1 MFRLKQFIASLSSAS
16 KVESIANPAIPDGV
30 MDCSAIVKNLRH
42 FTKDGRAMDS
52 SQEFSFNELVA
63 GFLFSILGDSPTE
76 EDKDV
81 AIGTQAFVLVML
93 LRKMKEIKPDFL
105 VEEFLMDTFDQDH
118 VRRLERIFAAMPFQ
132 FDEDGQP
139 CPMWGH
145 DPLFTEPI
153 PRTQESDEGFINRR
167 IAPYMDFSCVEA
179 VDSAE
184 ASPKISI
191 KPEDLQSEL
200 IADPMNGFEEYD
212 DLFYKNQENDENED
226 SDDDL

>member
-1 MFRLKQFIASLSSAS
+1 MFHLKQFIASLRSAP

-52 SQEFSFNELVA
+52 SQEFSFNELV
-63 GFLFSILGDSPTE
+63 GSFLFSMLGDSPTE
-76 EDKDV
+76 EAKED
-81 AIGTQAFVLVML
+81 AIVTQSLVLLML
-93 LRKMKEIKPDFL
+93 LRKMKKIKPDFL
-105 VEEFLMDTFDQDH
+105 VEEFLMDAFNQDH

-191 KPEDLQSEL
+191 KPEDLQGEL
-200 IADPMNGFEEYD
+200 IADPMNGYEEYY
-212 DLFYKNQENDENED
+212 DLFFQNQENED

>member
-1 MFRLKQFIASLSSAS
+1 MFHLKQFIASLRSAP

-52 SQEFSFNELVA
+52 SQEFSFNELV
-63 GFLFSILGDSPTE
+63 GSFLFSMLGDSPTE
-76 EDKDV
+76 EAKQV
-81 AIGTQAFVLVML
+81 AIVTQALLFVML

-118 VRRLERIFAAMPFQ
+118 VRRLERIFAVMPFQ

-191 KPEDLQSEL
+191 KPEDLQGEL
-200 IADPMNGFEEYD
+200 IADPMNGFEEYY
-212 DLFYKNQENDENED
+212 DLYSKNQEDED

>member
-1 MFRLKQFIASLSSAS
+1 MFRLKQFIASLCSAP
-16 KVESIANPAIPDGV
+16 KVESIASPAIPDGV

-52 SQEFSFNELVA
+52 SQEFSFNELV
-63 GFLFSILGDSPTE
+63 GSFLFSMLGDSPTE

-153 PRTQESDEGFINRR
+153 PRTQESDESFINRR

-179 VDSAE
+179 LDSAE

-191 KPEDLQSEL
+191 KPEDLQGEL
-200 IADPMNGFEEYD
+200 IADPMNGFEEYY
-212 DLFYKNQENDENED
+212 DLFSKNQENDENED

>member
-1 MFRLKQFIASLSSAS
+1 MFHLKQFIASLRSAP

-63 GFLFSILGDSPTE
+63 GFLFSMLGDSPTE
-76 EDKDV
+76 EAKEA
-81 AIGTQAFVLVML
+81 AIGTQALVLAML
-93 LRKMKEIKPDFL
+93 MREVKKIKPDFL
-105 VEEFLMDTFDQDH
+105 VEEFLMDAFNQDH

-191 KPEDLQSEL
+191 KPEDLQGEL
-200 IADPMNGFEEYD
+200 IADPMNGFEEYY
-212 DLFYKNQENDENED
+212 DLFSKNQEDED

>member
-30 MDCSAIVKNLRH
+30 IDCSAIIKNLRH

-105 VEEFLMDTFDQDH
+105 IEEILMDTFDQDH

-191 KPEDLQSEL
+191 KPEDLQGEL

>member
-1 MFRLKQFIASLSSAS
+1 MFHLKQFIASLRSAP
-16 KVESIANPAIPDGV
+16 KVESISNPAIPDGV

-52 SQEFSFNELVA
+52 SQEFSFNELV
-63 GFLFSILGDSPTE
+63 GSFLFSMLGDSPTE
-76 EDKDV
+76 EAKQV
-81 AIGTQAFVLVML
+81 AIVTQALLLVML

-191 KPEDLQSEL
+191 KPEDLQGEL
-200 IADPMNGFEEYD
+200 IADPMNGFEEYY
-212 DLFYKNQENDENED
+212 DLFSKNQEDED

>member
-1 MFRLKQFIASLSSAS
+1 MFHLKQFIASLRSAP

-52 SQEFSFNELVA
+52 SQEFSFNELV
-63 GFLFSILGDSPTE
+63 GSFLFSMLGDSPTE
-76 EDKDV
+76 EAKEA
-81 AIGTQAFVLVML
+81 AIGTQALVLAILIRDV
-93 LRKMKEIKPDFL
+93 KTIKPDFL
-105 VEEFLMDTFDQDH
+105 VEEFLMDAFNQDH

-167 IAPYMDFSCVEA
+167 IAPYMDFTCVEA

-191 KPEDLQSEL
+191 KPEDLQGEL
-200 IADPMNGFEEYD
+200 IADPMNGFEEYY
-212 DLFYKNQENDENED
+212 DLFSKNQEDED

>member
-1 MFRLKQFIASLSSAS
+1 
-16 KVESIANPAIPDGV
+16 
-30 MDCSAIVKNLRH
+30 MDA
-42 FTKDGRAMDS
+42 
-52 SQEFSFNELVA
+52 FN
-63 GFLFSILGDSPTE
+63 
-76 EDKDV
+76 
-81 AIGTQAFVLVML
+81 
-93 LRKMKEIKPDFL
+93 
-105 VEEFLMDTFDQDH
+105 QDH

-167 IAPYMDFSCVEA
+167 IAPYMDFTCVEA

-191 KPEDLQSEL
+191 KPEDLQGEL
-200 IADPMNGFEEYD
+200 IADPMNGFEEYY
-212 DLFYKNQENDENED
+212 DLYSKNQEDED